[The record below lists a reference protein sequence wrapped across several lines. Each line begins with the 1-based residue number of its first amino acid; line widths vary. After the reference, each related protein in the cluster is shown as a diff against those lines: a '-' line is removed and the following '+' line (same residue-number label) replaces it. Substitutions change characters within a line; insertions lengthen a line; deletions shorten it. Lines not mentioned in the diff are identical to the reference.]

1 MRSAYFLFAIIS
13 TAVVATLV
21 ACTGSSGS
29 TTNNAI
35 AEVSQD
41 SLVKRGDY
49 LVTAMGCDDCHSPKT
64 ANHEVDMNLRLSGHP
79 ASMPMP
85 AGDTSLFSKGWVLF
99 SMSTTATFG
108 PWGNSY
114 AANLTSDSTGIGM
127 WTEEQFFR
135 AIRKGLYKG
144 LEGSR
149 PLMPPMP
156 WMQYKHLNDHDLK
169 AVFAFLKSTK
179 PVKNVVPAW
188 KPLKG
193 TNL

>member
-1 MRSAYFLFAIIS
+1 MRRAYFLFTIIT
-13 TAVVATLV
+13 TAMVATLV
-21 ACTGSSGS
+21 ACTGGSGN
-29 TTNNAI
+29 TGAV

-41 SLVKRGDY
+41 SLIKRGDY
-49 LVTAMGCDDCHSPKT
+49 LVTAMGCDDCHSPKN
-64 ANHEVDMNLRLSGHP
+64 AKHEVDADLRLSGHP
-79 ASMPMP
+79 ASMPLP
-85 AGDTSLFSKGWVLF
+85 PGDTSLFRQGWVLF

-114 AANLTSDSTGIGM
+114 AANITSDSTGIGA

-149 PLMPPMP
+149 PLLPPMP
-156 WMQYKHLNDHDLK
+156 WMQYKHLNDHDLR
-169 AVFAFLKSTK
+169 AIFTYLKSTK

-188 KPLKG
+188 KPLN

>member
-1 MRSAYFLFAIIS
+1 MRRVFLLFTTLI
-13 TAVVATLV
+13 TGVVAVLV
-21 ACTGSSGS
+21 ACTGGAGKS
-29 TTNNAI
+29 NII
-35 AEVSQD
+35 AEVTQD
-41 SLVKRGDY
+41 SLIKRGEY

-64 ANHEVDMNLRLSGHP
+64 ANHEVDVDLRFSGHP
-79 ASMPMP
+79 AGMPMP
-85 AGDTSLFSKGWVLF
+85 AGDTSLFRKGWVLF

-114 AANLTSDSTGIGM
+114 SANISSDSTGIGM
-127 WTEEQFFR
+127 WTEEQFFN

-149 PLMPPMP
+149 PLLPPMP
-156 WMQYKHLNDHDLK
+156 WMQYKHLNDHDLRSI
-169 AVFAFLKSTK
+169 FAYLKSTK

-188 KPLKG
+188 KPLN

>member
-1 MRSAYFLFAIIS
+1 MRKAYFLFATLATGI
-13 TAVVATLV
+13 VAILV
-21 ACTGSSGS
+21 SCTGNSGTAS
-29 TTNNAI
+29 AKVEI
-35 AEVSQD
+35 SQD
-41 SLVKRGDY
+41 SLVRRGDY
-49 LVTAMGCDDCHSPKT
+49 LVTAMGCDDCHSPKKP
-64 ANHEVDMNLRLSGHP
+64 NHEIDMDLRFSGHP

-114 AANLTSDSTGIGM
+114 AANISSDSTGIGA
-127 WTEEQFFR
+127 WTEEQFFT

-149 PLMPPMP
+149 PLLPPMP
-156 WMQYKHLNDHDLK
+156 WAQYKNLNDHDLRSI
-169 AVFAFLKSTK
+169 FAYLKSTK

-188 KPLKG
+188 KPLKSI
-193 TNL
+193 